1 MTLALR
7 YAVRSDVGLLREG
20 NEDSAYAGPHL
31 LAVADGMGGHAA
43 GEVASAATITTI
55 APLDAEDP
63 GPDLVSAIADA
74 VATANL
80 RLQELIIS
88 DPAIEGMGTTLTALL
103 WSEGYAALCHIGD
116 SRAYLLRD
124 GQFVQITHDHTLVQ
138 SLVDEGKITE
148 DDVAT
153 HPHRSLLL
161 RALDGRT
168 IAEPDL
174 VPLETYPGDRY
185 LLCSDGL
192 SGVVTEQTLH
202 QTLASVRDPDKAA
215 LRLVELAI
223 KGGGPDNITCIVAD
237 VIDSHSSRVPPT
249 WQPVFAGAAA
259 NGAPA
264 DLRPPTR
271 QSSPATRAM
280 RLSRTAPQPVV
291 PEDSPTGVWHEG
303 PSGPQATAGYGDSG
317 YTGTFDA
324 NAFDFDPPD
333 ARDRIRDTASFD
345 RPDGFPGQENDRYGP
360 ETDDRGRRGG
370 GHRAKHH
377 RHDEDDDDYGRPGKR
392 RWPIVTGAFVL
403 LVLLLGGGLY
413 GFWRYNQG
421 QYYVGVTSDGYVAIF
436 RGTDQSLAGISLSS
450 LLTRSTLKASM
461 LSSGDQ
467 ATIQETI
474 SMSSVND
481 AQQRIDQLQAEAD
494 ACQQTY
500 QKLATWKT
508 EDTAY
513 ENYQTAKTTAAK
525 NHTKAPAVVNNP
537 GPMPAQVADPDQ
549 CAPSTAFGI
558 AASSLPAAGASTP
571 SVTPSRPASTPSAT
585 SSAKATASPS
595 VSTTPTAAA

>member
-1 MTLALR
+1 TLALR

-63 GPDLVSAIADA
+63 GPDLVSALADA

-124 GQFVQITHDHTLVQ
+124 GQFIQITHDHTLVQ

-174 VPLETYPGDRY
+174 APLETYQGDRF

-237 VIDSHSSRVPPT
+237 VIDTHTSRIAPT
-249 WQPVFAGAAA
+249 WQPAFAGAAA
-259 NGAPA
+259 LGAPA
-264 DLRPPTR
+264 DLRPPAR
-271 QSSPATRAM
+271 HSSPPSRAM
-280 RLSRTAPQPVV
+280 RLSRTAPQPVM
-291 PEDSPTGVWHEG
+291 PEEPPTRAGEAVVTRSP
-303 PSGPQATAGYGDSG
+303 P
-317 YTGTFDA
+317 F
-324 NAFDFDPPD
+324 
-333 ARDRIRDTASFD
+333 
-345 RPDGFPGQENDRYGP
+345 
-360 ETDDRGRRGG
+360 GR
-370 GHRAKHH
+370 HH
-377 RHDEDDDDYGRPGKR
+377 RR
-392 RWPIVTGAFVL
+392 
-403 LVLLLGGGLY
+403 
-413 GFWRYNQG
+413 
-421 QYYVGVTSDGYVAIF
+421 
-436 RGTDQSLAGISLSS
+436 
-450 LLTRSTLKASM
+450 
-461 LSSGDQ
+461 
-467 ATIQETI
+467 
-474 SMSSVND
+474 
-481 AQQRIDQLQAEAD
+481 
-494 ACQQTY
+494 
-500 QKLATWKT
+500 
-508 EDTAY
+508 
-513 ENYQTAKTTAAK
+513 
-525 NHTKAPAVVNNP
+525 
-537 GPMPAQVADPDQ
+537 
-549 CAPSTAFGI
+549 
-558 AASSLPAAGASTP
+558 
-571 SVTPSRPASTPSAT
+571 
-585 SSAKATASPS
+585 
-595 VSTTPTAAA
+595 

>member
-63 GPDLVSAIADA
+63 GPDLVGALADA

-103 WSEGYAALCHIGD
+103 WSDGYAALCHIGD

-124 GQFVQITHDHTLVQ
+124 GQFIQITHDHTLVQ

-174 VPLETYPGDRY
+174 TPLETYPGDRY

-202 QTLASVRDPDKAA
+202 QTLTSVRDPDKAA

-237 VIDSHSSRVPPT
+237 VIDDRSSRVPPT
-249 WQPVFAGAAA
+249 WQPVFAGAAV

-264 DLRPPTR
+264 DLRPPAR

-280 RLSRTAPQPVV
+280 RLSRTAPQPMA
-291 PEDSPTGVWHEG
+291 PEESPADAW
-303 PSGPQATAGYGDSG
+303 PSGPASYRDG
-317 YTGTFDA
+317 YTG
-324 NAFDFDPPD
+324 AFDTQAFEPGDYGRGDGRNDTGP
-333 ARDRIRDTASFD
+333 RGRVRDTAAFD
-345 RPDGFPGQENDRYGP
+345 RGDGFLGEDDDRDGP
-360 ETDDRGRRGG
+360 EDGDRGRRGG
-370 GHRAKHH
+370 GHRK
-377 RHDEDDDDYGRPGKR
+377 RRDDEDEDDYGSPGKR
-392 RWPIVTGAFVL
+392 RWPIVTAALVL
-403 LVLLLGGGLY
+403 LVLILGGGGY
-413 GFWRYNQG
+413 GFWRYNQS
-421 QYYVGVTSDGYVAIF
+421 QYYVGVDQNGYVAIF
-436 RGTDQSLAGISLSS
+436 RGTNQNLAGISLSR
-450 LLTRSTLKASM
+450 LLQPSTLKVSA
-461 LSSGDQ
+461 LRSSDQ
-467 ATIQETI
+467 ASLSQTITQG
-474 SMSSVND
+474 SVNS
-481 AQQRIDQLQAEAD
+481 AQSLIDQLQSQVYECRQAWQAVAAWPAKEA
-494 ACQQTY
+494 TY
-500 QKLATWKT
+500 QTDLANASKS
-508 EDTAY
+508 
-513 ENYQTAKTTAAK
+513 KGK
-525 NHTKAPAVVNNP
+525 IKVPASANP
-537 GPMPAQVADPDQ
+537 GPE
-549 CAPSTAFGI
+549 
-558 AASSLPAAGASTP
+558 
-571 SVTPSRPASTPSAT
+571 PSAPEAANCA
-585 SSAKATASPS
+585 SAPALGVTVPATPPTATQTTKP
-595 VSTTPTAAA
+595 TATPTASSSVRASMTPTARPSTSASSTPQANG